1 MSDGSV
7 DGGVDGDEQA
17 ERQEGRPLL
26 MQKKSKAALLKL
38 FFFLTL
44 TVSRQSFFEAVR
56 V

>member
-1 MSDGSV
+1 MFGAGGV

-44 TVSRQSFFEAVR
+44 NGLKKEML
-56 V
+56 